1 MWIVSRPVVRAR
13 GRFSRAGL
21 AVLLM
26 PVATVLVHQLRYLIA
41 YGPRAGRELAEQGD
55 AYVHSL
61 YPWLAALLPLF
72 LGAVVVQL
80 ARSAASPRA
89 ERTGGA
95 ARLWILWAGA
105 FAALLVGYIAQEA
118 LEVILGSAHTDFL
131 TQAFGAGGWCAV
143 PIAAAVAV
151 AWALLARGTQA
162 ALRAVAGRA
171 YAWRAA
177 TPAGKPA
184 KRHVPKAPA
193 LAPPSSPLAR
203 RLAGR
208 APPLVVSLT

>member
-1 MWIVSRPVVRAR
+1 MLRAR
-13 GRFSRAGL
+13 GRFSRGGL

-41 YGPRAGRELAEQGD
+41 YGSRAGHELAEQGD

-61 YPWLAALLPLF
+61 YPWLTALLPLF
-72 LGAVVVQL
+72 LGALVVQL
-80 ARSAASPRA
+80 GRAAAAPRA
-89 ERTGGA
+89 QRGGA
-95 ARLWILWAGA
+95 TPRLSVLWAGA
-105 FAALLVGYIAQEA
+105 FTALLIGYIGQET
-118 LEVILGSAHTDFL
+118 LEVLLGSAHAGFF

-143 PIAAAVAV
+143 PIAAAVSL

-171 YAWRAA
+171 RAWPSPTSARATGA
-177 TPAGKPA
+177 HRFPKTPT
-184 KRHVPKAPA
+184 
-193 LAPPSSPLAR
+193 LAPPACPLSR

-208 APPLVVSLT
+208 APPLVVSLS

>member
-1 MWIVSRPVVRAR
+1 
-13 GRFSRAGL
+13 
-21 AVLLM
+21 M
-26 PVATVLVHQLRYLIA
+26 PVAAMLVHQSRYVLT

-72 LGAVVVQL
+72 LGILVIQL
-80 ARSAASPRA
+80 ARSAVSPRA
-89 ERTGGA
+89 EGISATP
-95 ARLWILWAGA
+95 RLRVIWAGA
-105 FAALLVGYIAQEA
+105 FAALLVGYVAQEA
-118 LEVILGSAHTDFL
+118 LEVTLGSAHTDLF

-143 PIAAAVAV
+143 PIAAAVGF
-151 AWALLARGTQA
+151 AWALLARGAQA

-177 TPAGKPA
+177 TAPGKPA
-184 KRHVPKAPA
+184 KRHFPKAPA
-193 LAPPSSPLAR
+193 LAPPGSPLAR